1 MPARGS
7 PVVLN
12 WLAEAG
18 LSAYA
23 PGFEN
28 FSADDFKSL
37 LMQDYGKYGVTDMD
51 SKQRLFRLIK
61 RVSSDDTAY
70 PAPKRTNASPAP
82 DAKGL
87 LGNAGLLDLD
97 THDSSLLSEV
107 ILAPPGCNTETTSPR
122 RKLNA
127 AAALVQDIYS
137 APAHHGPAVV
147 AGHVLPG
154 LNSHHHQSAAS
165 SAAAFVEES
174 NPPKIRV
181 VVRKRPLNTK
191 VGLTHRAAGPCQAV
205 QMSIGLAMQWPYLAG
220 HCADVSA
227 LC

>member
-1 MPARGS
+1 MPLRGS
-7 PVVLN
+7 PVVLD

-23 PGFEN
+23 SGFAN
-28 FSADDFKSL
+28 FSIDDFKSL

-61 RVSSDDTAY
+61 RVSSEDTSY
-70 PAPKRTNASPAP
+70 PAPKRANASPAP

-87 LGNAGLLDLD
+87 LGNAGLLDLEA
-97 THDSSLLSEV
+97 HDSSLLSEV
-107 ILAPPGCNTETTSPR
+107 KCGYSCPALALAKELLS
-122 RKLNA
+122 LLIYY
-127 AAALVQDIYS
+127 ALQELYS

-154 LNSHHHQSAAS
+154 LDQPAPS

-181 VVRKRPLNTK
+181 VVRKRPLNSK
-191 VGLTHRAAGPCQAV
+191 VQP
-205 QMSIGLAMQWPYLAG
+205 
-220 HCADVSA
+220 
-227 LC
+227 LCMLDEQLLPA

>member
-23 PGFEN
+23 SGFEN
-28 FSADDFKSL
+28 FSVDDFKSL

-107 ILAPPGCNTETTSPR
+107 KCRTCTL
-122 RKLNA
+122 
-127 AAALVQDIYS
+127 
-137 APAHHGPAVV
+137 
-147 AGHVLPG
+147 
-154 LNSHHHQSAAS
+154 
-165 SAAAFVEES
+165 
-174 NPPKIRV
+174 
-181 VVRKRPLNTK
+181 
-191 VGLTHRAAGPCQAV
+191 
-205 QMSIGLAMQWPYLAG
+205 
-220 HCADVSA
+220 DVSA
-227 LC
+227 VPTAIS

>member
-1 MPARGS
+1 MPSRGS
-7 PVVLN
+7 PVVLS

-28 FSADDFKSL
+28 FTVENFKSL

-61 RVSSDDTAY
+61 RVSSDDSAY
-70 PAPKRTNASPAP
+70 PASKRPNASPAP

-107 ILAPPGCNTETTSPR
+107 RPL
-122 RKLNA
+122 
-127 AAALVQDIYS
+127 
-137 APAHHGPAVV
+137 
-147 AGHVLPG
+147 
-154 LNSHHHQSAAS
+154 
-165 SAAAFVEES
+165 SAAAD
-174 NPPKIRV
+174 K
-181 VVRKRPLNTK
+181 L
-191 VGLTHRAAGPCQAV
+191 
-205 QMSIGLAMQWPYLAG
+205 
-220 HCADVSA
+220 
-227 LC
+227 

>member
-1 MPARGS
+1 MPRGS

-61 RVSSDDTAY
+61 RVSSEDTSY
-70 PAPKRTNASPAP
+70 PAPKRANASPAP

-87 LGNAGLLDLD
+87 LGNAGLLDLE

-107 ILAPPGCNTETTSPR
+107 VHLCLAPT
-122 RKLNA
+122 
-127 AAALVQDIYS
+127 
-137 APAHHGPAVV
+137 
-147 AGHVLPG
+147 
-154 LNSHHHQSAAS
+154 AS
-165 SAAAFVEES
+165 
-174 NPPKIRV
+174 
-181 VVRKRPLNTK
+181 
-191 VGLTHRAAGPCQAV
+191 
-205 QMSIGLAMQWPYLAG
+205 
-220 HCADVSA
+220 
-227 LC
+227 

>member
-107 ILAPPGCNTETTSPR
+107 TLAPPDCDTKPLSC
-122 RKLNA
+122 
-127 AAALVQDIYS
+127 
-137 APAHHGPAVV
+137 GPNRNCSSHV
-147 AGHVLPG
+147 AGHILCPSSPWSSSSSWSCSAG
-154 LNSHHHQSAAS
+154 L
-165 SAAAFVEES
+165 EW
-174 NPPKIRV
+174 PPPTSCIISCCFR
-181 VVRKRPLNTK
+181 
-191 VGLTHRAAGPCQAV
+191 
-205 QMSIGLAMQWPYLAG
+205 
-220 HCADVSA
+220 
-227 LC
+227 

>member
-7 PVVLN
+7 PVVLS

-28 FSADDFKSL
+28 FSPEDFKSL
-37 LMQDYGKYGVTDMD
+37 LMQDYGKFGVTDMD

-61 RVSSDDTAY
+61 RVSSDDSAY
-70 PAPKRTNASPAP
+70 PVSKRANASPAP

-107 ILAPPGCNTETTSPR
+107 QPPDSCAMSHHCLAGRTGQSILP
-122 RKLNA
+122 
-127 AAALVQDIYS
+127 ALQDIHT
-137 APAHHGPAVV
+137 APANHGPAVI

-154 LNSHHHQSAAS
+154 LNGNHQPAPS
-165 SAAAFVEES
+165 SAAAFVEDS

-181 VVRKRPLNTK
+181 VVRKRPLNSK
-191 VGLTHRAAGPCQAV
+191 VDT
-205 QMSIGLAMQWPYLAG
+205 
-220 HCADVSA
+220 
-227 LC
+227 

>member
-7 PVVLN
+7 PVVLS

-28 FSADDFKSL
+28 FSVEDFKSL

-61 RVSSDDTAY
+61 RVSSDDSAY
-70 PAPKRTNASPAP
+70 PVSKRPNASPAP

-107 ILAPPGCNTETTSPR
+107 
-122 RKLNA
+122 
-127 AAALVQDIYS
+127 
-137 APAHHGPAVV
+137 H
-147 AGHVLPG
+147 
-154 LNSHHHQSAAS
+154 
-165 SAAAFVEES
+165 
-174 NPPKIRV
+174 
-181 VVRKRPLNTK
+181 
-191 VGLTHRAAGPCQAV
+191 
-205 QMSIGLAMQWPYLAG
+205 M
-220 HCADVSA
+220 SA
-227 LC
+227 LLLSSRIWHLSCLCCSSVTEHNTV